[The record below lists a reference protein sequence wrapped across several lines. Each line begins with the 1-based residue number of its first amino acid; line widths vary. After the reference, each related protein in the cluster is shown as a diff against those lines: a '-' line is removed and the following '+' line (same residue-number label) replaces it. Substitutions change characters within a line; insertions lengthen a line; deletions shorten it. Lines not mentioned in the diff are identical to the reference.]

1 MATSA
6 GELIYTVDM
15 DTSKLI
21 SVNRQTA
28 NEISKTD
35 KIMRGFDE
43 AIQQAENSMSHFA
56 PTMTGTA
63 KAVKEAGAQFQFMKG
78 GMSGV
83 GFQLQ
88 DIAVQAQMGTSAFV
102 ILGQQGS
109 QIASLFG
116 PGGAMVG
123 AFIAVGAALASVLA
137 PSLMESKSSAELL
150 EESLSSLGKIMTTT
164 GDDADVLTDRIL
176 KLAKANQQAA
186 KTEVALGITKA
197 KDAIAAS
204 NDIIGEAI
212 TKADGWTNA
221 TGNMVAA
228 TSQIDDLDAIMKRFG
243 ITQEQALDGSIPAA
257 FQSKISDL
265 STYVNTLGSEFGMT
279 QTQALEFVRAADEFS
294 KTKSVETAEN
304 LSNVI
309 NKVNEANGY
318 ANRSLVELGATIGE
332 NVRVMQDAADKAAVL
347 ESALDN
353 IEQAASRSEEAIKR
367 NTSAINS
374 LIESAKME
382 AATIGKSA
390 RERAL
395 YVAELAGATDQ
406 EKELINVQY
415 DSIEAQE
422 RQIKAAK
429 DAQSAAKKAA
439 SDAANEQ
446 KRLQGQYQSNE
457 NSLKK
462 MAQQLSI
469 AGLSTQGLARDAAQ
483 LAAVYSLGEGA
494 TQTQIEQARQLAGA
508 LYDANQQMKEQK
520 KIEDSRKK
528 VETDFEGVKRSVIKT
543 EDVDAKYKEDLAKL
557 DAYYQQAGKLDE
569 GYQAT
574 KSALER
580 QYREAR
586 QAAVIEDFKAQS
598 EANEFLMNSIDAF
611 GQASTNAIS
620 GLLSGTMSATEAI
633 QNFANVIMNQAIGAL
648 VEIGLQYVKNQVV
661 ASSAFAAEQAMNA
674 TKGAAM
680 TAAVTAQVGMQTA
693 LAAQAAFAAT
703 AAIPIVGP
711 ALAPAAAGA
720 AAATAQ
726 ALGTPAIAM
735 APLAGA
741 REFGGP
747 VDAGKMYRVGEGG
760 APEIFQSGG
769 KNFMIPGDGGKV
781 IPNDKIGGG
790 GFSQNVQV
798 HNYSGENVQ
807 TKTSMD
813 GKQLEVVIGEVAKQ
827 ISQRRGGVGRALA
840 SSTATKWKAQ

>member
-6 GELIYTVDM
+6 GELIYTVDV
-15 DTSKLI
+15 DTSKA
-21 SVNRQTA
+21 VTQARQAEKAVGALETEMNSAAAASAKLNTNLTA
-28 NEISKTD
+28 TAKGVGQATTG
-35 KIMRGFDE
+35 MRGL
-43 AIQQAENSMSHFA
+43 
-56 PTMTGTA
+56 
-63 KAVKEAGAQFQFMKG
+63 
-78 GMSGV
+78 SGV
-83 GFQLQ
+83 AGQIGFQLQ
-88 DIAVQAQMGTSAFV
+88 DIAVQAQMGTSALV

-109 QIASLFG
+109 QVASVFG
-116 PGGAMVG
+116 PTGAIVG
-123 AFIAVGAALASVLA
+123 AIIAVGSALLGMATASGAAGESIEELAKKADSLGKAQLEDAINKANVELNDQQQVLIKTTEKVQR
-137 PSLMESKSSAELL
+137 MEAAQKQSGLTAGVYAVKLAEARAEQEAQSDVVNQLVANIERLTNAMYGNVDAAEATRKATQEIVSDLEFETRIMGLNEAQRATAIAQRRAGVDASSAE
-150 EESLSSLGKIMTTT
+150 GK
-164 GDDADVLTDRIL
+164 
-176 KLAKANQQAA
+176 
-186 KTEVALGITKA
+186 
-197 KDAIAAS
+197 AIE
-204 NDIIGEAI
+204 N
-212 TKADGWTNA
+212 
-221 TGNMVAA
+221 AA
-228 TSQIDDLDAIMKRFG
+228 TAM
-243 ITQEQALDGSIPAA
+243 
-257 FQSKISDL
+257 
-265 STYVNTLGSEFGMT
+265 
-279 QTQALEFVRAADEFS
+279 
-294 KTKSVETAEN
+294 
-304 LSNVI
+304 
-309 NKVNEANGY
+309 VNESQRLA
-318 ANRSLVELGATIGE
+318 EL
-332 NVRVMQDAADKAAVL
+332 DKRKR
-347 ESALDN
+347 ES
-353 IEQAASRSEEAIKR
+353 
-367 NTSAINS
+367 
-374 LIESAKME
+374 E
-382 AATIGKSA
+382 AAA
-390 RERAL
+390 R
-395 YVAELAGATDQ
+395 
-406 EKELINVQY
+406 
-415 DSIEAQE
+415 
-422 RQIKAAK
+422 
-429 DAQSAAKKAA
+429 KAA
-439 SDAANEQ
+439 SQAESEQ

-483 LAAVYSLGEGA
+483 LAAAYSLGEGA

-508 LYDANQQMKEQK
+508 LYDTNQQMKEQK

-528 VETDFEGVKRSVIKT
+528 VESDFEGVKRSAIKT

-557 DAYYQQAGKLDE
+557 EAYYQQAGKLDE
-569 GYQAT
+569 SYQAT
-574 KSALER
+574 KSAIER

-769 KNFMIPGDGGKV
+769 KNFIIPGDGGKV
-781 IPNDKIGGG
+781 IPNDQIGGG

-813 GKQLEVVIGEVAKQ
+813 GKQLDVIIGEVAKQ

>member
-43 AIQQAENSMSHFA
+43 AIQQAENSMNHFA
-56 PTMTGTA
+56 PATTKVA
-63 KAVKEAGAQFQFMKG
+63 QEVKKAGLSFQFMKG
-78 GMSGV
+78 GMAGV
-83 GFQLQ
+83 GQQLQ
-88 DIAVQAQMGTSAFV
+88 DIGVQAAMGTNELI
-102 ILGQQGS
+102 ILGQQAP
-109 QIASLFG
+109 QLASLFG
-116 PGGAMVG
+116 SGGALVG
-123 AFIAVGAALASVLA
+123 AVIALSAAAANVLA
-137 PSLMESKSSAELL
+137 PSLMDSKDSADLL
-150 EESLSSLGKIMTTT
+150 EEAMASLGKIITET
-164 GDDADVLTDRIL
+164 GGDVDVLTERIL

-221 TGNMVAA
+221 TGSMVAA

-257 FQSKISDL
+257 FQNKISDL
-265 STYVNTLGSEFGMT
+265 TTYIGTLGSEFGMT
-279 QTQALEFVRAADEFS
+279 QAQAIEFVRAADEFS

-318 ANRSLVELGATIGE
+318 ANRSLVELGATVGE

-406 EKELINVQY
+406 EKELINTQY

-439 SDAANEQ
+439 SEAANEQ

-469 AGLSTQGLARDAAQ
+469 AGLSTQGLAKEAAE

-494 TQTQIEQARQLAGA
+494 TQTQIEQAKQLAGA
-508 LYDANQQMKEQK
+508 LFDLNEQK
-520 KIEDSRKK
+520 RKQAEIEGKRKEAGRF
-528 VETDFEGVKRSVIKT
+528 VE
-543 EDVDAKYKEDLAKL
+543 
-557 DAYYQQAGKLDE
+557 
-569 GYQAT
+569 
-574 KSALER
+574 
-580 QYREAR
+580 
-586 QAAVIEDFKAQS
+586 
-598 EANEFLMNSIDAF
+598 
-611 GQASTNAIS
+611 
-620 GLLSGTMSATEAI
+620 
-633 QNFANVIMNQAIGAL
+633 
-648 VEIGLQYVKNQVV
+648 
-661 ASSAFAAEQAMNA
+661 
-674 TKGAAM
+674 
-680 TAAVTAQVGMQTA
+680 
-693 LAAQAAFAAT
+693 QAAFDAASPLEQIDIEEQAKIAKLEEYRNLELISLQEFET
-703 AAIPIVGP
+703 TKNNIIKQAADERAAIELARNSMILSASSDFFGGMADLTGAFAGEQSGAYKALFAISKGFAIANAALQLQTAIANASALPWP
-711 ALAPAAAGA
+711 ANF
-720 AAATAQ
+720 
-726 ALGTPAIAM
+726 PAIAQ
-735 APLAGA
+735 AVALGGQIASGIAGVNYGGA

-760 APEIFQSGG
+760 KPEVFQSGG

-813 GKQLEVVIGEVAKQ
+813 GKQLDVIIGEVAKQ

>member
-43 AIQQAENSMSHFA
+43 AIQQAENSMSHFS

-116 PGGAMVG
+116 PGGAIVG

-137 PSLMESKSSAELL
+137 PSLMESKTSTGLL
-150 EESLSSLGKIMTTT
+150 EESLSELGKIMTTT
-164 GDDADVLTDRIL
+164 GDDTDVLTERIL

-228 TSQIDDLDAIMKRFG
+228 SSQIDDLDAIMKRFG

-257 FQSKISDL
+257 FQNKISDL

-347 ESALDN
+347 DGALDN

-395 YVAELAGATDQ
+395 YVAELAGATDK
-406 EKELINVQY
+406 EKELINAQY

-422 RQIKAAK
+422 RQIKAGK

-469 AGLSTQGLARDAAQ
+469 AGLSTQGLAKEAAE

-494 TQTQIEQARQLAGA
+494 TQTQIDQAKQLAGA
-508 LYDANQQMKEQK
+508 LFDLNEQK
-520 KIEDSRKK
+520 RRQAEIEGKRKEAGRFVEQAAFDAASPLEQIDIEEQAKI
-528 VETDFEGVKRSVIKT
+528 
-543 EDVDAKYKEDLAKL
+543 AKL
-557 DAYYQQAGKLDE
+557 DEYRNLELISLQEFETTKNNIIKQAADERAAIELARNSMILSASSDFFGGMADLTEAFAGEQSGAYKALFAISKGFAIANAALQLQTAI
-569 GYQAT
+569 ANA
-574 KSALER
+574 SALPWP
-580 QYREAR
+580 
-586 QAAVIEDFKAQS
+586 
-598 EANEFLMNSIDAF
+598 ANF
-611 GQASTNAIS
+611 
-620 GLLSGTMSATEAI
+620 
-633 QNFANVIMNQAIGAL
+633 
-648 VEIGLQYVKNQVV
+648 
-661 ASSAFAAEQAMNA
+661 
-674 TKGAAM
+674 
-680 TAAVTAQVGMQTA
+680 
-693 LAAQAAFAAT
+693 
-703 AAIPIVGP
+703 
-711 ALAPAAAGA
+711 
-720 AAATAQ
+720 
-726 ALGTPAIAM
+726 PAIAQ
-735 APLAGA
+735 AVALGGQIASGIAGVNYGGA

-760 APEIFQSGG
+760 EPEIFQSGG

-781 IPNDKIGGG
+781 IPNDQIGGG

-813 GKQLEVVIGEVAKQ
+813 GKQLEIVIGEVAKQ
-827 ISQRRGGVGRALA
+827 ISQRRGGVGRALS
-840 SSTATKWKAQ
+840 SSTGLKWKAQ

>member
-35 KIMRGFDE
+35 KIMRGFDD
-43 AIQQAENSMSHFA
+43 AIKQAENSMSHFT

-88 DIAVQAQMGTSAFV
+88 DIAIQAQMGTSAFV

-109 QIASLFG
+109 QIASMFG

-228 TSQIDDLDAIMKRFG
+228 SSQIDDLDAIMKRFG

-257 FQSKISDL
+257 FQNKISDL
-265 STYVNTLGSEFGMT
+265 STYVNTLGGEFGMT

-422 RQIKAAK
+422 RQIKANK

-446 KRLQGQYQSNE
+446 KRLQSQYQSNE

-483 LAAVYSLGEGA
+483 LAAAYSLGEGA
-494 TQTQIEQARQLAGA
+494 TQTQIEQAKQLAGA
-508 LYDANQQMKEQK
+508 LFDLNEQK
-520 KIEDSRKK
+520 RKQAEIEGKRKEAGRF
-528 VETDFEGVKRSVIKT
+528 VEQAAF
-543 EDVDAKYKEDLAKL
+543 DAASPLEQIDIEEKAKLAKL
-557 DAYYQQAGKLDE
+557 EEYRQLQREAEEAGRQADIISLQE
-569 GYQAT
+569 YEAT
-574 KSALER
+574 KNNIIKQAADERAAIELARNSMILSASSDFFGGMADLTGAFAGEQSGAYKALFAISKGFAIANAALQLQTAIANASALPWP
-580 QYREAR
+580 
-586 QAAVIEDFKAQS
+586 
-598 EANEFLMNSIDAF
+598 ANF
-611 GQASTNAIS
+611 
-620 GLLSGTMSATEAI
+620 
-633 QNFANVIMNQAIGAL
+633 
-648 VEIGLQYVKNQVV
+648 
-661 ASSAFAAEQAMNA
+661 
-674 TKGAAM
+674 
-680 TAAVTAQVGMQTA
+680 
-693 LAAQAAFAAT
+693 
-703 AAIPIVGP
+703 
-711 ALAPAAAGA
+711 
-720 AAATAQ
+720 
-726 ALGTPAIAM
+726 PAIAQ
-735 APLAGA
+735 AVALGGQIASGIAGVSYGGA

-781 IPNDKIGGG
+781 IPNDQIGGG
-790 GFSQNVQV
+790 GFQQSVQV

-813 GKQLEVVIGEVAKQ
+813 GKQLDVIIGEVAKQ

-840 SSTATKWKAQ
+840 SSTGTKWKAQ

>member
-43 AIQQAENSMSHFA
+43 AIQQAENSMNHFA
-56 PTMTGTA
+56 PATTKVA
-63 KAVKEAGAQFQFMKG
+63 QEVKKAGLSFQFMKG
-78 GMSGV
+78 GMAGV
-83 GFQLQ
+83 GQQLQ
-88 DIAVQAQMGTSAFV
+88 DIGVQAAMGTNELI
-102 ILGQQGS
+102 ILGQQAP
-109 QIASLFG
+109 QLASLFG
-116 PGGAMVG
+116 SGGALVG
-123 AFIAVGAALASVLA
+123 AVIALGAAAANVLA
-137 PSLMESKSSAELL
+137 PSLMDSKDSADLL
-150 EESLSSLGKIMTTT
+150 EEAMASLGKIIIET
-164 GDDADVLTDRIL
+164 GGDVDVLTERIL

-212 TKADGWTNA
+212 TKADGWTSA

-257 FQSKISDL
+257 FQNKISDL
-265 STYVNTLGSEFGMT
+265 TTYIGTLGSEFGMT
-279 QTQALEFVRAADEFS
+279 QAQAIEFVRAADEFS

-439 SDAANEQ
+439 SEAANEQ

-469 AGLSTQGLARDAAQ
+469 AGLSTQGLARDSAQ
-483 LAAVYSLGEGA
+483 LAAAYSLGEGA
-494 TQTQIEQARQLAGA
+494 TQTQIEQAKQLAGA
-508 LYDANQQMKEQK
+508 LFDLNEQK
-520 KIEDSRKK
+520 RKQAEIEGKRKEAGRF
-528 VETDFEGVKRSVIKT
+528 VEQAAF
-543 EDVDAKYKEDLAKL
+543 DAASPLEQIDIEEQAKLAKL
-557 DAYYQQAGKLDE
+557 EEYRQLQREAEEAGRQADIISLQEYEATKANIIQQAENERAK
-569 GYQAT
+569 AT
-574 KSALER
+574 L
-580 QYREAR
+580 Q
-586 QAAVIEDFKAQS
+586 
-598 EANEFLMNSIDAF
+598 NNSLILSSTSDLF
-611 GQASTNAIS
+611 GS
-620 GLLSGTMSATEAI
+620 
-633 QNFANVIMNQAIGAL
+633 
-648 VEIGLQYVKNQVV
+648 
-661 ASSAFAAEQAMNA
+661 
-674 TKGAAM
+674 
-680 TAAVTAQVGMQTA
+680 
-693 LAAQAAFAAT
+693 LADLTAAFAGEQSGAYRAIFAISKGFAIANAALNLQSAISQALGDPT
-703 AAIPIVGP
+703 AITP
-711 ALAPAAAGA
+711 AQKFANMAAVAAAGA
-720 AAATAQ
+720 SLASN
-726 ALGTPAIAM
+726 IASVNYG
-735 APLAGA
+735 GA

-781 IPNDKIGGG
+781 IPNDQIGGG
-790 GFSQNVQV
+790 GFSQTVQV

-813 GKQLEVVIGEVAKQ
+813 GKQMEIVIGEVAKQ
-827 ISQRRGGVGRALA
+827 ISQRRGGVGRALS
-840 SSTATKWKAQ
+840 SSTGLKWKAQ

>member
-43 AIQQAENSMSHFA
+43 AIQQAENSMNHFA
-56 PTMTGTA
+56 PATTRVA
-63 KAVKEAGAQFQFMKG
+63 QEVKKAGLSFQFMKG
-78 GMSGV
+78 GMTGV
-83 GFQLQ
+83 GQQLQ
-88 DIAVQAQMGTSAFV
+88 DIGVQAAMGTNELI
-102 ILGQQGS
+102 ILGQQAP
-109 QIASLFG
+109 QLASLFG
-116 PGGAMVG
+116 SGGALVG
-123 AFIAVGAALASVLA
+123 AVIALGAAAANVLA
-137 PSLMESKSSAELL
+137 PSLMDSKDSADLL
-150 EESLSSLGKIMTTT
+150 EEAMASLGKIITET
-164 GDDADVLTDRIL
+164 GGDVDVLTERIL

-228 TSQIDDLDAIMKRFG
+228 SSQIDDLDAIMKRFG

-257 FQSKISDL
+257 FQNKISDL
-265 STYVNTLGSEFGMT
+265 STYVNTLGGEFGMT

-367 NTSAINS
+367 NASAINS

-382 AATIGKSA
+382 AATIGKGA

-422 RQIKAAK
+422 RQIKAGK

-439 SDAANEQ
+439 SEAANEQ

-469 AGLSTQGLARDAAQ
+469 AGLSTQGLAKEAAE
-483 LAAVYSLGEGA
+483 LAAVYSLGDGA
-494 TQTQIEQARQLAGA
+494 TQTQIEQAKQLAGA
-508 LYDANQQMKEQK
+508 LFDLNEQK
-520 KIEDSRKK
+520 RRQAEIEGKRKEAGRFVEQTAFDAASPLEQIDIEEQAKI
-528 VETDFEGVKRSVIKT
+528 
-543 EDVDAKYKEDLAKL
+543 AKL
-557 DAYYQQAGKLDE
+557 EEYRNLELISLQEFETTKNNIIKQAADERAAIELARNSMILSASSDFFGGMADLVGAFAGEQSGAYKALFAVSKGFAIANAALQLQTAI
-569 GYQAT
+569 ANA
-574 KSALER
+574 SALPWPTNLP
-580 QYREAR
+580 A
-586 QAAVIEDFKAQS
+586 I
-598 EANEFLMNSIDAF
+598 
-611 GQASTNAIS
+611 GQAVS
-620 GLLSGTMSATEAI
+620 L
-633 QNFANVIMNQAIGAL
+633 GAQ
-648 VEIGLQYVKNQVV
+648 I
-661 ASSAFAAEQAMNA
+661 ASSI
-674 TKGAAM
+674 G
-680 TAAVTAQVGMQTA
+680 GMSY
-693 LAAQAAFAAT
+693 
-703 AAIPIVGP
+703 G
-711 ALAPAAAGA
+711 
-720 AAATAQ
+720 
-726 ALGTPAIAM
+726 
-735 APLAGA
+735 GA

-781 IPNDKIGGG
+781 IPNDQIGGG
-790 GFSQNVQV
+790 GFNQNVQV

-813 GKQLEVVIGEVAKQ
+813 GKQLEIIVGELA
-827 ISQRRGGVGRALA
+827 SQVNNRRGAFGRALA
-840 SSTATKWKAQ
+840 GSTATKWKVK

>member
-1 MATSA
+1 
-6 GELIYTVDM
+6 
-15 DTSKLI
+15 
-21 SVNRQTA
+21 
-28 NEISKTD
+28 
-35 KIMRGFDE
+35 
-43 AIQQAENSMSHFA
+43 
-56 PTMTGTA
+56 
-63 KAVKEAGAQFQFMKG
+63 
-78 GMSGV
+78 
-83 GFQLQ
+83 
-88 DIAVQAQMGTSAFV
+88 
-102 ILGQQGS
+102 
-109 QIASLFG
+109 
-116 PGGAMVG
+116 
-123 AFIAVGAALASVLA
+123 
-137 PSLMESKSSAELL
+137 
-150 EESLSSLGKIMTTT
+150 
-164 GDDADVLTDRIL
+164 
-176 KLAKANQQAA
+176 
-186 KTEVALGITKA
+186 
-197 KDAIAAS
+197 
-204 NDIIGEAI
+204 
-212 TKADGWTNA
+212 
-221 TGNMVAA
+221 MVAA

-318 ANRSLVELGATIGE
+318 ANRSLVELGATVGE

-347 ESALDN
+347 EGALDN

-367 NTSAINS
+367 NASAINS

-439 SDAANEQ
+439 ADAANEQ

-469 AGLSTQGLARDAAQ
+469 AGLSTQGLAKEAAE

-494 TQTQIEQARQLAGA
+494 TQTQIEQAKQLAGA
-508 LYDANQQMKEQK
+508 LFDLNEQK
-520 KIEDSRKK
+520 RKQAEIEGKRKEAGRFVEQAAFDAASPLEQIDIEEQAKI
-528 VETDFEGVKRSVIKT
+528 
-543 EDVDAKYKEDLAKL
+543 AKL
-557 DAYYQQAGKLDE
+557 DEYRNLELISLQEFETTKNNIIKQAADERAAIELARNSMILSASSDFFGGMADLTGAFAGEQSGAYKALFAISKGFAIANAALQLQTAI
-569 GYQAT
+569 ANA
-574 KSALER
+574 SALPWP
-580 QYREAR
+580 
-586 QAAVIEDFKAQS
+586 
-598 EANEFLMNSIDAF
+598 ANF
-611 GQASTNAIS
+611 
-620 GLLSGTMSATEAI
+620 
-633 QNFANVIMNQAIGAL
+633 
-648 VEIGLQYVKNQVV
+648 
-661 ASSAFAAEQAMNA
+661 
-674 TKGAAM
+674 
-680 TAAVTAQVGMQTA
+680 
-693 LAAQAAFAAT
+693 
-703 AAIPIVGP
+703 
-711 ALAPAAAGA
+711 
-720 AAATAQ
+720 
-726 ALGTPAIAM
+726 PAIAQ
-735 APLAGA
+735 AVALGGQIASSIAGVSYGGA

-781 IPNDKIGGG
+781 IPNDQIGGG

-798 HNYSGENVQ
+798 NNYSGENVQ

-813 GKQLEVVIGEVAKQ
+813 GKQLEIVIGEVAKQ

-840 SSTATKWKAQ
+840 SSTGTKWKAQ

>member
-35 KIMRGFDE
+35 KIMRGFDD
-43 AIQQAENSMSHFA
+43 AIKQAENSMSHFT

-88 DIAVQAQMGTSAFV
+88 DIAIQAQMGTSAFV

-109 QIASLFG
+109 QIASMFG

-123 AFIAVGAALASVLA
+123 AFIAVGAALAGVLA

-150 EESLSSLGKIMTTT
+150 EESLSALGKIMTTT
-164 GDDADVLTDRIL
+164 GDDADVLTERII

-318 ANRSLVELGATIGE
+318 ANRSLVELGATVGE

-347 ESALDN
+347 EGALDN

-367 NTSAINS
+367 NASAINS

-439 SDAANEQ
+439 ADAANEQ

-469 AGLSTQGLARDAAQ
+469 AGLSTQGLAKEAAE

-494 TQTQIEQARQLAGA
+494 TQTQIEQAKQLAGA
-508 LYDANQQMKEQK
+508 LFDLNEQK
-520 KIEDSRKK
+520 RKQAEIEGKRKEAGRFVEQAAFDAASPLEQIDIEEQAKI
-528 VETDFEGVKRSVIKT
+528 
-543 EDVDAKYKEDLAKL
+543 AKL
-557 DAYYQQAGKLDE
+557 DEYRNLELISLQEFETTKNNIIKQAADERAAIELARNSMILSASSDFFGGMADLTGAFAGEQSVAYKALFAISKGFAIANAALQLQTAI
-569 GYQAT
+569 ANA
-574 KSALER
+574 SALPWP
-580 QYREAR
+580 
-586 QAAVIEDFKAQS
+586 
-598 EANEFLMNSIDAF
+598 ANF
-611 GQASTNAIS
+611 
-620 GLLSGTMSATEAI
+620 
-633 QNFANVIMNQAIGAL
+633 
-648 VEIGLQYVKNQVV
+648 
-661 ASSAFAAEQAMNA
+661 
-674 TKGAAM
+674 
-680 TAAVTAQVGMQTA
+680 
-693 LAAQAAFAAT
+693 
-703 AAIPIVGP
+703 
-711 ALAPAAAGA
+711 
-720 AAATAQ
+720 
-726 ALGTPAIAM
+726 PAIAQ
-735 APLAGA
+735 AVALGGQIASSIAGVSYGGA

-781 IPNDKIGGG
+781 IPNDQIGGG

-798 HNYSGENVQ
+798 NNYSGENVQ

-813 GKQLEVVIGEVAKQ
+813 GKQLEIVIGEVAKQ

-840 SSTATKWKAQ
+840 SSTGTKWKAQ

>member
-6 GELIYTVDM
+6 GELIYTVDV
-15 DTSKLI
+15 D
-21 SVNRQTA
+21 
-28 NEISKTD
+28 
-35 KIMRGFDE
+35 
-43 AIQQAENSMSHFA
+43 
-56 PTMTGTA
+56 TA
-63 KAVKEAGAQFQFMKG
+63 KAVTQARQAEKAVGALETEMNSAAAASAKLNTNLTATAKG
-78 GMSGV
+78 VGQATTGMRGLSGV
-83 GFQLQ
+83 AGQIGFQLQ
-88 DIAVQAQMGTSAFV
+88 DIAVQAQMGTSALV

-109 QIASLFG
+109 QVASVFG
-116 PGGAMVG
+116 PTGAIVG
-123 AFIAVGAALASVLA
+123 AIIAVGSALLGMATASGTAGESIEELAKKADSLGKSQLEDAINKANVELNDQQQTLIKTTEKVQRMEAAQKQSGLTAGVYAVKLAEARAEQEAQSDVVNQLVA
-137 PSLMESKSSAELL
+137 NIERLTNAMYGNVDAAEAARKATQEIVSDLEFETRIMGLNEAQRATAIAQRRAGVDASSAE
-150 EESLSSLGKIMTTT
+150 GK
-164 GDDADVLTDRIL
+164 
-176 KLAKANQQAA
+176 
-186 KTEVALGITKA
+186 
-197 KDAIAAS
+197 AIE
-204 NDIIGEAI
+204 N
-212 TKADGWTNA
+212 
-221 TGNMVAA
+221 AA
-228 TSQIDDLDAIMKRFG
+228 TAM
-243 ITQEQALDGSIPAA
+243 
-257 FQSKISDL
+257 
-265 STYVNTLGSEFGMT
+265 
-279 QTQALEFVRAADEFS
+279 
-294 KTKSVETAEN
+294 
-304 LSNVI
+304 
-309 NKVNEANGY
+309 VNESQRLA
-318 ANRSLVELGATIGE
+318 EL
-332 NVRVMQDAADKAAVL
+332 DKRKR
-347 ESALDN
+347 ES
-353 IEQAASRSEEAIKR
+353 
-367 NTSAINS
+367 
-374 LIESAKME
+374 E
-382 AATIGKSA
+382 AAA
-390 RERAL
+390 R
-395 YVAELAGATDQ
+395 
-406 EKELINVQY
+406 
-415 DSIEAQE
+415 
-422 RQIKAAK
+422 
-429 DAQSAAKKAA
+429 KAA
-439 SDAANEQ
+439 SQAESEQ
-446 KRLQGQYQSNE
+446 KRLQSQYQSNE

-508 LYDANQQMKEQK
+508 LYDTNQQMKEQK

-528 VETDFEGVKRSVIKT
+528 VQTNFEGVKRSVIKT

-569 GYQAT
+569 SYQAT
-574 KSALER
+574 KAALER
-580 QYREAR
+580 QYQEAR

-760 APEIFQSGG
+760 KPEIYQSGG

-781 IPNDKIGGG
+781 IPNDQISGG

-813 GKQLEVVIGEVAKQ
+813 GKQLDVIIGEVAKQ
-827 ISQRRGGVGRALA
+827 ISQRRGGVGRALS
-840 SSTATKWKAQ
+840 SSTGLKWKAQ

>member
-35 KIMRGFDE
+35 KIMRGFDD

-257 FQSKISDL
+257 FQNKISDL
-265 STYVNTLGSEFGMT
+265 TTYIGTLGSEFGMT

-439 SDAANEQ
+439 SEAANEQ

-469 AGLSTQGLARDAAQ
+469 AGLSTQGLAKEAAE
-483 LAAVYSLGEGA
+483 LAAAYSLGEGA
-494 TQTQIEQARQLAGA
+494 TQTQIDQAKQLAGA
-508 LYDANQQMKEQK
+508 LFDLNEQK
-520 KIEDSRKK
+520 R
-528 VETDFEGVKRSVIKT
+528 
-543 EDVDAKYKEDLAKL
+543 
-557 DAYYQQAGKLDE
+557 
-569 GYQAT
+569 
-574 KSALER
+574 
-580 QYREAR
+580 R
-586 QAAVIEDFKAQS
+586 QAEIEGKRK
-598 EANEFLMNSIDAF
+598 EAGRF
-611 GQASTNAIS
+611 
-620 GLLSGTMSATEAI
+620 
-633 QNFANVIMNQAIGAL
+633 
-648 VEIGLQYVKNQVV
+648 VE
-661 ASSAFAAEQAMNA
+661 
-674 TKGAAM
+674 
-680 TAAVTAQVGMQTA
+680 
-693 LAAQAAFAAT
+693 QAAFDAASPLEQIDIEEQAKIAKLEEYRNLELISLQEFET
-703 AAIPIVGP
+703 TKNNIIKQAADERAAIELARNSMILSASSDFFGGMADLTGAFAGEQSGAYKALFAISKGFAIANAALQLQTAIANASALPWP
-711 ALAPAAAGA
+711 ANF
-720 AAATAQ
+720 
-726 ALGTPAIAM
+726 PAIAQ
-735 APLAGA
+735 AVALGGQIASGIAGVNYGGA

-747 VDAGKMYRVGEGG
+747 VDAGKVYRVGEGG
-760 APEIFQSGG
+760 KPEVFQSGG

-781 IPNDKIGGG
+781 IPNDKIKNG
-790 GFSQNVQV
+790 GFSQNVQI

-807 TKTSMD
+807 TKASMD
-813 GKQLEVVIGEVAKQ
+813 GKQLDVIIGEVAKQ

>member
-43 AIQQAENSMSHFA
+43 AIQQAENSMNHFA
-56 PTMTGTA
+56 PATTKVA
-63 KAVKEAGAQFQFMKG
+63 QEVKKAGLSFQFMKG
-78 GMSGV
+78 GMTGV
-83 GFQLQ
+83 GQQLQ
-88 DIAVQAQMGTSAFV
+88 DIGVQAAMGTNELI
-102 ILGQQGS
+102 ILGQQAP
-109 QIASLFG
+109 QLASLFG
-116 PGGAMVG
+116 SGGALVG
-123 AFIAVGAALASVLA
+123 AVIALGAAAANVLA
-137 PSLMESKSSAELL
+137 PSLMDSKDSADLL
-150 EESLSSLGKIMTTT
+150 EEAMASLGKIITET
-164 GDDADVLTDRIL
+164 GGDVDVLTERIL
-176 KLAKANQQAA
+176 KLARANQQAA

-257 FQSKISDL
+257 FQNKISDL
-265 STYVNTLGSEFGMT
+265 TTYIGTLGSEFGMT
-279 QTQALEFVRAADEFS
+279 QTQAIEFVRAADEFS

-332 NVRVMQDAADKAAVL
+332 NVRVMQDAADKASVL
-347 ESALDN
+347 ESALDD

-406 EKELINVQY
+406 EKELINTQY

-439 SDAANEQ
+439 SEAANEQ

-469 AGLSTQGLARDAAQ
+469 AGLSTQGLAKEAAE

-494 TQTQIEQARQLAGA
+494 TQTQIEQAKQLAGA
-508 LYDANQQMKEQK
+508 LFDLNEQK
-520 KIEDSRKK
+520 RKQAEIEGKRKEAGRFVEQAAFDAASPLEQIDIEEQAKI
-528 VETDFEGVKRSVIKT
+528 
-543 EDVDAKYKEDLAKL
+543 AKL
-557 DAYYQQAGKLDE
+557 DEYRNLELISLQEFETTKNNIIKQAADERAAIELARNSMILSASSDFFGGMADLTGAFAGEQSGAYKALFAISKGFAIANAALQLQTAI
-569 GYQAT
+569 ANA
-574 KSALER
+574 SALPWP
-580 QYREAR
+580 
-586 QAAVIEDFKAQS
+586 
-598 EANEFLMNSIDAF
+598 ANF
-611 GQASTNAIS
+611 
-620 GLLSGTMSATEAI
+620 
-633 QNFANVIMNQAIGAL
+633 
-648 VEIGLQYVKNQVV
+648 
-661 ASSAFAAEQAMNA
+661 
-674 TKGAAM
+674 
-680 TAAVTAQVGMQTA
+680 
-693 LAAQAAFAAT
+693 
-703 AAIPIVGP
+703 
-711 ALAPAAAGA
+711 
-720 AAATAQ
+720 
-726 ALGTPAIAM
+726 PAIAQ
-735 APLAGA
+735 AVALGGQIASGISGVSYGGA

-781 IPNDKIGGG
+781 IPNDQIGGG

-813 GKQLEVVIGEVAKQ
+813 GRQLEVVIGEVAKQ

-840 SSTATKWKAQ
+840 SSTGTKWKAQ

>member
-35 KIMRGFDE
+35 KIMRGFDD
-43 AIQQAENSMSHFA
+43 AIKQAENSMSHFT

-63 KAVKEAGAQFQFMKG
+63 KAVKEAGEQFQFMKG

-88 DIAVQAQMGTSAFV
+88 DIAIQAQMGTSAFV

-109 QIASLFG
+109 QIASMFG

-123 AFIAVGAALASVLA
+123 AFIAVGAALAGVLA

-150 EESLSSLGKIMTTT
+150 EESLSELGKIMTTT

-257 FQSKISDL
+257 YQNKISDL

-279 QTQALEFVRAADEFS
+279 QAQALEFVRAADEFS

-309 NKVNEANGY
+309 NKVNESNGY
-318 ANRSLVELGATIGE
+318 ANRSLVELGVTLNE
-332 NVRVMQDAADKAAVL
+332 NVRVMQDASDKAAVL
-347 ESALDN
+347 EVALDDF
-353 IEQAASRSEEAIKR
+353 EQAASRSEEAIKR

-469 AGLSTQGLARDAAQ
+469 AGLSTQGLAKEAAE

-494 TQTQIEQARQLAGA
+494 TQTQIEQAKQLAGA
-508 LYDANQQMKEQK
+508 LFDLNEQK
-520 KIEDSRKK
+520 R
-528 VETDFEGVKRSVIKT
+528 
-543 EDVDAKYKEDLAKL
+543 
-557 DAYYQQAGKLDE
+557 
-569 GYQAT
+569 
-574 KSALER
+574 
-580 QYREAR
+580 R
-586 QAAVIEDFKAQS
+586 QAEIEGKRK
-598 EANEFLMNSIDAF
+598 EAGRF
-611 GQASTNAIS
+611 
-620 GLLSGTMSATEAI
+620 
-633 QNFANVIMNQAIGAL
+633 
-648 VEIGLQYVKNQVV
+648 VE
-661 ASSAFAAEQAMNA
+661 
-674 TKGAAM
+674 
-680 TAAVTAQVGMQTA
+680 
-693 LAAQAAFAAT
+693 QAAFDASSPLEQIDIEEQAKIAKLEEYRNLELISLQEFETTKNNIIKQAADER
-703 AAIPIVGP
+703 AAIELARNSMILSASSDFFGGMADLTGAFAGEQSGAYKALFAISKGFAIANAALQLQTAIANASALPWP
-711 ALAPAAAGA
+711 ANF
-720 AAATAQ
+720 
-726 ALGTPAIAM
+726 PAIAQ
-735 APLAGA
+735 AVALGGQIASNIAGVNYGGA

-781 IPNDKIGGG
+781 IPNDQIGGG
-790 GFSQNVQV
+790 SGFQQNVNI
-798 HNYSGENVQ
+798 HNYGNENVQ
-807 TKTSMD
+807 TQTSVD
-813 GKQLEVVIGEVAKQ
+813 GKQLDVIIGEVAKQ

>member
-109 QIASLFG
+109 QIASMLG

-123 AFIAVGAALASVLA
+123 AFIAVGAALAGVLA

-150 EESLSSLGKIMTTT
+150 EESLSELGKIMTTT
-164 GDDADVLTDRIL
+164 GGDADVLTERII

-204 NDIIGEAI
+204 NDIISEAI

-228 TSQIDDLDAIMKRFG
+228 SSQIDDLDAIMKRFG

-257 FQSKISDL
+257 FQNKISDL
-265 STYVNTLGSEFGMT
+265 TTYTGTLGNEFGMT
-279 QTQALEFVRAADEFS
+279 QAQALEFVRAADEFS

-318 ANRSLVELGATIGE
+318 ANRSLVELGATVGE
-332 NVRVMQDAADKAAVL
+332 NVRVMQDAADKSAVL

-406 EKELINVQY
+406 EKELINFQY

-483 LAAVYSLGEGA
+483 LAAAYSLGEGA
-494 TQTQIEQARQLAGA
+494 TQTQIEQAKQLAGA
-508 LYDANQQMKEQK
+508 LFDLNEQK
-520 KIEDSRKK
+520 R
-528 VETDFEGVKRSVIKT
+528 
-543 EDVDAKYKEDLAKL
+543 
-557 DAYYQQAGKLDE
+557 
-569 GYQAT
+569 
-574 KSALER
+574 
-580 QYREAR
+580 R
-586 QAAVIEDFKAQS
+586 QAEIEGKRK
-598 EANEFLMNSIDAF
+598 EAGRF
-611 GQASTNAIS
+611 
-620 GLLSGTMSATEAI
+620 
-633 QNFANVIMNQAIGAL
+633 
-648 VEIGLQYVKNQVV
+648 VE
-661 ASSAFAAEQAMNA
+661 
-674 TKGAAM
+674 
-680 TAAVTAQVGMQTA
+680 
-693 LAAQAAFAAT
+693 QAAFDAASPLEQIDIEEQAKIAKLEEYRNLELISLQEFET
-703 AAIPIVGP
+703 TKNNIIKQAADERAAIELARNSMILSASSDFFGGMADLTGAFAGEQSGAYKALFAISKGFAIANAALQLQTAIANASALPWP
-711 ALAPAAAGA
+711 ANF
-720 AAATAQ
+720 
-726 ALGTPAIAM
+726 PAIAQ
-735 APLAGA
+735 AVALGGQIASNIAGVNYGGA

-760 APEIFQSGG
+760 KPEVFQSGG

-781 IPNDKIGGG
+781 IPNDQIGGG
-790 GFSQNVQV
+790 SGFQQNVNI
-798 HNYSGENVQ
+798 HNYGNENVQ
-807 TKTSMD
+807 TQTSMD
-813 GKQLEVVIGEVAKQ
+813 GKQLDVIIGEVAKQ
-827 ISQRRGGVGRALA
+827 ISQRRGGVGRALS
-840 SSTATKWKAQ
+840 SSTGLKWKAQ

>member
-35 KIMRGFDE
+35 KIMRGFDD
-43 AIQQAENSMSHFA
+43 AIKQAENSMSHFA

-318 ANRSLVELGATIGE
+318 ANRSLVELGATVGE

-347 ESALDN
+347 EGALDN

-422 RQIKAAK
+422 RQIKAWK

-483 LAAVYSLGEGA
+483 LAAAYSLGEGA
-494 TQTQIEQARQLAGA
+494 TQTQIEQAKQLAGA
-508 LYDANQQMKEQK
+508 LFDLNEQK
-520 KIEDSRKK
+520 R
-528 VETDFEGVKRSVIKT
+528 
-543 EDVDAKYKEDLAKL
+543 
-557 DAYYQQAGKLDE
+557 
-569 GYQAT
+569 
-574 KSALER
+574 
-580 QYREAR
+580 R
-586 QAAVIEDFKAQS
+586 QAEIEGKRK
-598 EANEFLMNSIDAF
+598 EAGRF
-611 GQASTNAIS
+611 
-620 GLLSGTMSATEAI
+620 
-633 QNFANVIMNQAIGAL
+633 
-648 VEIGLQYVKNQVV
+648 VE
-661 ASSAFAAEQAMNA
+661 
-674 TKGAAM
+674 
-680 TAAVTAQVGMQTA
+680 
-693 LAAQAAFAAT
+693 QAAFDAASPLEQIDIEEQAKIAKLEEYRNLELISLQEFET
-703 AAIPIVGP
+703 TKNNIIKQAADERAAIELARNSMILSASSDFFGGMADLTGAFAGEQSGAYKALFAISKGFAIANAALQLQTAIANASALPWP
-711 ALAPAAAGA
+711 ANF
-720 AAATAQ
+720 
-726 ALGTPAIAM
+726 PAIAQ
-735 APLAGA
+735 AVALGGQIASGIAGVNYGGA

-781 IPNDKIGGG
+781 IPNDKIGGS
-790 GFSQNVQV
+790 GFSQNVNV
-798 HNYSGENVQ
+798 HNYGNENVQ

-813 GKQLEVVIGEVAKQ
+813 GKQMDIIIGEVSKQ

-840 SSTATKWKAQ
+840 SSTGTKWKAQ

>member
-1 MATSA
+1 MTTSA

-123 AFIAVGAALASVLA
+123 AFIAVGAALAGVLA

-150 EESLSSLGKIMTTT
+150 EESLSELGKIMTTT

-257 FQSKISDL
+257 FQNKISEL
-265 STYVNTLGSEFGMT
+265 STYVNTLGGEFGMT
-279 QTQALEFVRAADEFS
+279 QAQALEFVRAADEFS

-309 NKVNEANGY
+309 NKVNESNGY
-318 ANRSLVELGATIGE
+318 ANRSLVELGVTLNE
-332 NVRVMQDAADKAAVL
+332 NVRVMQDASDKAAVL
-347 ESALDN
+347 EGALDN

-469 AGLSTQGLARDAAQ
+469 AGLSTQGLAKEAAE

-494 TQTQIEQARQLAGA
+494 TQTQIEQAKQLAGA
-508 LYDANQQMKEQK
+508 LFDLNEQK
-520 KIEDSRKK
+520 RRQAEIDGKRKEAGRFVEQAAFDAASPLEQIDIE
-528 VETDFEGVKRSVIKT
+528 EQ
-543 EDVDAKYKEDLAKL
+543 AKLAKL
-557 DAYYQQAGKLDE
+557 EEYRQLQREAEEAGRQADIISLQEYEATKANIIQQAENERAK
-569 GYQAT
+569 AT
-574 KSALER
+574 L
-580 QYREAR
+580 Q
-586 QAAVIEDFKAQS
+586 
-598 EANEFLMNSIDAF
+598 NNSLILSSTSDLF
-611 GQASTNAIS
+611 GS
-620 GLLSGTMSATEAI
+620 
-633 QNFANVIMNQAIGAL
+633 
-648 VEIGLQYVKNQVV
+648 
-661 ASSAFAAEQAMNA
+661 
-674 TKGAAM
+674 
-680 TAAVTAQVGMQTA
+680 
-693 LAAQAAFAAT
+693 LADLTAAFAGEQSGAYRAIFAISKGFAIANAALNLQSAISQALGDPT
-703 AAIPIVGP
+703 AITP
-711 ALAPAAAGA
+711 AQKFANMAAVAAAGA
-720 AAATAQ
+720 SLASN
-726 ALGTPAIAM
+726 IASVNYG
-735 APLAGA
+735 GA

-781 IPNDKIGGG
+781 IPNDQIGGG

-813 GKQLEVVIGEVAKQ
+813 GKQLDVIIGEVAKQ
-827 ISQRRGGVGRALA
+827 ISQRRGGVGRALS
-840 SSTATKWKAQ
+840 SSTGLKWKAQ

>member
-1 MATSA
+1 MTTSA

-35 KIMRGFDE
+35 KIMRGFDD
-43 AIQQAENSMSHFA
+43 AIKQAENSMSYFA

-109 QIASLFG
+109 QIASMFG
-116 PGGAMVG
+116 PGGAMIG

-137 PSLMESKSSAELL
+137 PSLMESKSSAEML

-204 NDIIGEAI
+204 NDLIGEAI

-257 FQSKISDL
+257 FQNKISDL
-265 STYVNTLGSEFGMT
+265 SAYVNTLGSEFGMT
-279 QTQALEFVRAADEFS
+279 HTQALEFVRAADEFS

-347 ESALDN
+347 KGALDN

-439 SDAANEQ
+439 SEAANEQ

-469 AGLSTQGLARDAAQ
+469 AGLSTQGLAKEAAE

-494 TQTQIEQARQLAGA
+494 TQTQIEQAKQLAGA
-508 LYDANQQMKEQK
+508 LFDLNEQK
-520 KIEDSRKK
+520 R
-528 VETDFEGVKRSVIKT
+528 
-543 EDVDAKYKEDLAKL
+543 
-557 DAYYQQAGKLDE
+557 
-569 GYQAT
+569 
-574 KSALER
+574 
-580 QYREAR
+580 R
-586 QAAVIEDFKAQS
+586 QAEIEGKRK
-598 EANEFLMNSIDAF
+598 EAGRF
-611 GQASTNAIS
+611 
-620 GLLSGTMSATEAI
+620 
-633 QNFANVIMNQAIGAL
+633 
-648 VEIGLQYVKNQVV
+648 VE
-661 ASSAFAAEQAMNA
+661 
-674 TKGAAM
+674 
-680 TAAVTAQVGMQTA
+680 
-693 LAAQAAFAAT
+693 QAAFDAASPLEQIDIEEQAKIAKLEEYRNLELISLQEFET
-703 AAIPIVGP
+703 TKNNIIKQAADERAAIELARNSMILSASSDFFGGMADLTGAFAGEQSGAYKALFAISKGFAIANAALQLQTAIANASALPWP
-711 ALAPAAAGA
+711 ANF
-720 AAATAQ
+720 
-726 ALGTPAIAM
+726 PAIAQ
-735 APLAGA
+735 AVALGGQIASGIAGVNYGGA

-781 IPNDKIGGG
+781 IPNDQIGGG

-813 GKQLEVVIGEVAKQ
+813 GKQLDVIIGEVAKQ